1 MSKDLITSVYE
12 DDGTAPQ
19 GWVVKNPSEE
29 DLAEMFSDPLNF
41 AEFGLDQDY
50 LDERAQGHGMAEW
63 RWEEFQKAYFAHNG
77 WYITNKARQTG
88 GSLAWA
94 AKKTIMATLGTDD
107 YTAVA
112 TSITKSE
119 AQNKIQY
126 VRQFLDAMPMRFK
139 KKIIRDA
146 VHLIEFENPN
156 RTRAKILSHAQKP
169 LRGVHGDV
177 GFDELAFYQNA
188 KLIYE
193 SALPVVSQ
201 VKGHIDIISTPFG
214 LGGMF
219 HDIFMD
225 PVKYSA
231 FTRMPVMWWHCR
243 RWLEDGSTAGLVKAF
258 KMAPK
263 MSVEERVYAFGNE
276 GLKQQFRNLD
286 LIIFRQEFEGHF
298 IDELAAFFNK
308 ELILRCFVNIDD
320 ASYDEY
326 DPLEKDFNVSIE
338 DALKIQKSTLEIVYR
353 DMRSIDGRPIHF
365 KKYDTLQSLYNAV
378 SGGEISSRLY
388 GGADIGTTYHASDF
402 VILEEI
408 VLPNSDILQVERF
421 RLNKQ
426 KWKLPD
432 QQMYFRQVLQS
443 GRILRLGMDVTG
455 LGVQMGQAL
464 STEFPH
470 MFKGFH
476 MGGTGKTPNLLMSNL
491 KTRMESLSIALQNS
505 KQTLDDLYAIRRV
518 VGESKNISF
527 KADEE
532 HRHHADAAWSTAIAS
547 FMGTPATESMH
558 EMLDLSGIKG
568 PVQSVETYQG
578 VPRINMVGVQQHFDR
593 QSSLGSEH
601 SSIPSIPV
609 QRLGGFMPPM
619 FRKNYDK

>member
-1 MSKDLITSVYE
+1 MGNDLITSVYE
-12 DDGTAPQ
+12 DDGTSPQ
-19 GWVVKNPSEE
+19 GWVIKNPTEQ
-29 DLAEMFSDPLNF
+29 DLIPMLSDPLNF
-41 AEFGLDQDY
+41 AEFGLNQDY
-50 LDERAQGHGMAEW
+50 LDERAQGHGMPEW
-63 RWEEFQKAYFAHNG
+63 IWEEFQKAYFAHNG

-88 GSLAWA
+88 ASLAWA

-112 TSITKSE
+112 TSITKAE

-177 GFDELAFYQNA
+177 GFDELAFYQNP
-188 KLIYE
+188 KLIYD

-201 VKGHIDIISTPFG
+201 VRGHIDIISTPFG

-225 PVKYSA
+225 PVKYPQ
-231 FTRMPVMWWHCR
+231 FLRMPVMWWHCR
-243 RWLEDGSTAGLVKAF
+243 RWLRDSSTAGLVKAF

-263 MSVEERVYAFGNE
+263 MNPEERVYAFGSDA
-276 GLKQQFRNLD
+276 LITQFQNLD

-320 ASYDEY
+320 DEYDEY
-326 DPLEKDFNVSIE
+326 DPLDKDFNIPIE
-338 DALKIQKSTLEIVYR
+338 EALQKKKSVIEQVYS
-353 DMRSIDGRPIHF
+353 DMRSIDGRIIHF
-365 KKYDTLQSLYNAV
+365 KKYDSLSSLYHAV
-378 SGGEISSRLY
+378 STGEISSRLY
-388 GGADIGTTYHASDF
+388 GGADIGTSNHASDF
-402 VILEEI
+402 CIIEEI
-408 VLPNSDILQVERF
+408 ILHNSNVLQIERF

-426 KWKLPD
+426 KWRLPD
-432 QQMYFRQVLQS
+432 QQMYFSQVLQS
-443 GRILRLGMDVTG
+443 GRLMRLGMDTTG

-464 STEFPH
+464 TLAYPH
-470 MFKGFH
+470 IFKGYS
-476 MGGTGKTPNLLMSNL
+476 MGGTGRTPNILMSNL
-491 KTRMESLSIALQNS
+491 KTRMDSLSIALQNS

-532 HRHHADAAWSTAIAS
+532 HRHHADGAWSTAIAS
-547 FMGTPATESMH
+547 YMGTPATEQMH
-558 EMLDLSGIKG
+558 EMLDLSNIKG
-568 PVQSVETYQG
+568 PTKTVEKHNG
-578 VPRINMVGVQQHFDR
+578 VPRINMIGVQEHFDK
-593 QSSLGSEH
+593 QSGL
-601 SSIPSIPV
+601 SSDGFGMST
-609 QRLGGFMPPM
+609 QRLGGFIPPT